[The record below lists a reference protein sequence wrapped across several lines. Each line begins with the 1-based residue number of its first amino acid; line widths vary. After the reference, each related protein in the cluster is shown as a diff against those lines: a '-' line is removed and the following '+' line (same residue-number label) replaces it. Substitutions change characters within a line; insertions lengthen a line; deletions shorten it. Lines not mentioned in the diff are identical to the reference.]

1 MIQEIKAFLKEI
13 RTSWE
18 IEVLGK
24 RPRKKNGRYA
34 KRRKK

>member
-1 MIQEIKAFLKEI
+1 MIQEIKALLKEI
-13 RTSWE
+13 KKDWS
-18 IEVLGK
+18 INVLGK